1 MTIDAVGAL
10 REPWPDLDRQ
20 RQGVELGMWIFLASE
35 VLFFGALFVSY
46 AIYRVLYPE
55 VFRQAAAQTEVLYG
69 TLNTVLLLTSSM
81 TMTIALRAAGAG
93 LRRATLSFL
102 VVTAALGAGFLLVK
116 GMEYHDDIARSL
128 VPGVNFP
135 LSSPSAQ
142 LFWTLYW
149 IMTGVHAIHL
159 SVGIVVVAAVTILFW
174 RRVVPV
180 QDSTLGGVAL
190 YWHFVDC
197 VWIVLYPL
205 IYLGGRS

>member
-1 MTIDAVGAL
+1 MTYEAAGAL

-35 VLFFGALFVSY
+35 ILFFGALLVSY
-46 AIYRVLYPE
+46 AIYRVLHPE
-55 VFRQAAAQTEVLYG
+55 AFRQAAAQTEILYG

-93 LRRATLSFL
+93 LRRATLAFL
-102 VVTAALGAGFLLVK
+102 VVTAALGVGFLLLK
-116 GMEYHDDIARSL
+116 GVEYHDDITRNL
-128 VPGVNFP
+128 FPGANFP
-135 LSSPSAQ
+135 LSAPSTQ

-159 SVGIVVVAAVTILFW
+159 SVGIAIVAAVTILFW
-174 RRVVPV
+174 RRVIPV

-197 VWIVLYPL
+197 IWIVLYPL
-205 IYLGGRS
+205 LYLGGRS

>member
-1 MTIDAVGAL
+1 
-10 REPWPDLDRQ
+10 
-20 RQGVELGMWIFLASE
+20 
-35 VLFFGALFVSY
+35 VSY

-93 LRRATLSFL
+93 LRRATLAFL
-102 VVTAALGAGFLLVK
+102 VVTAALGVGFLLVK
-116 GMEYHDDIARSL
+116 GVEYHDDIARNL
-128 VPGVNFP
+128 LPGKSFP
-135 LSSPSAQ
+135 LPRPSAQ

-159 SVGIVVVAAVTILFW
+159 SAGIGIVATVTILFW
-174 RRVVPV
+174 RRVMPV

-197 VWIVLYPL
+197 IWIVLYPL